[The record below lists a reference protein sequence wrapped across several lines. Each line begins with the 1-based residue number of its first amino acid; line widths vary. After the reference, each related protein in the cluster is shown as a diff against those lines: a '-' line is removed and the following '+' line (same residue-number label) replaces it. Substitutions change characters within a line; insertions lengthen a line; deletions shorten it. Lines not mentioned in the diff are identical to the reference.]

1 MASGSEKFKNQASN
15 VAEKARD
22 AASNVA
28 DKARD
33 TASNVTDKARE
44 TASNVADKARGM
56 ASTAVLTASD
66 LASTAGQRAEDA
78 TSAVASGMQSL
89 AGTIRENLP
98 HSGMMGTATSSV
110 ADTLERGGRYL
121 QQEGLQGIADDLG
134 GLIRR
139 YPIQAVLIGI
149 GVGFLLARS
158 TSD

>member
-1 MASGSEKFKNQASN
+1 MASASEKFKNQASN
-15 VAEKARD
+15 VA
-22 AASNVA
+22 

-33 TASNVTDKARE
+33 

-56 ASTAVLTASD
+56 ASTAVQTASD
-66 LASTAGQRAEDA
+66 LAATAGERAEDA

-158 TSD
+158 TRD